1 MIGCVRALSSPPWSG
16 YRSVLFALASSISSG
31 GLIYSLMT
39 APSDLGRATIALFSA
54 LVVGVALAY
63 LSRAEVEVGDGEVV
77 VRGPLYSRRYG
88 LGDVVEFVDIG
99 SIEDYDTLVR
109 IPGLTLTTVLSLAVA
124 TAVFSW
130 GYSSALPILLA
141 LPAAL
146 LSGICFLSLEM
157 SILLSPSLGIRRRSG
172 GKLILATSAALI
184 VMGAL
189 LVTSPGG
196 ASENAAFAAGSMV
209 GLGIGGALEGL
220 IGPSP
225 WGWVFKLAWDEE
237 TIYVLAYDEAAARR
251 FKEELLRAM
260 RDA

>member
-1 MIGCVRALSSPPWSG
+1 M
-16 YRSVLFALASSISSG
+16 
-31 GLIYSLMT
+31 
-39 APSDLGRATIALFSA
+39 
-54 LVVGVALAY
+54 
-63 LSRAEVEVGDGEVV
+63 V

-130 GYSSALPILLA
+130 GYSSALPITLA

-196 ASENAAFAAGSMV
+196 VSGNGAFAAGSMV

-220 IGPSP
+220 IWPSP
-225 WGWVFKLAWDEE
+225 WGWVYKLAWDDE
-237 TIYVLAYDEAAARR
+237 TIYVLAYDETAARR